1 MNRTILIK
9 NIAKRLSIKEKEA
22 QAFVTVWEEELGKS
36 LMEEDSISLM
46 GFGTFSLWKQ
56 VGRPG
61 RNPRKN
67 TLFMIQPRNS
77 VKFKPGKDLLDYLN
91 NKTENLVNERRR
103 RRKIQKNDNDNTSLD
118 SLK

>member
-9 NIAKRLSIKEKEA
+9 KIAERLSIKEREA

-36 LMEEDSISLM
+36 LMEEDSITLM

-56 VGRPG
+56 AGRPG

-67 TLFMIQPRNS
+67 MPFMIKPRNS
-77 VKFKPGKDLLDYLN
+77 VKFKPGKDLLEYLN
-91 NKTENLVNERRR
+91 NRKDSLVHD
-103 RRKIQKNDNDNTSLD
+103 RRKKKQKSNNDNTSLD